1 MTLKLADG
9 LTLYFC
15 RHGETEANVEKRF
28 QGLTLDTP
36 LTARG
41 EKQARRIGKILKHR
55 LDDPASVA
63 FVSSPLPRARKT
75 MAIIR
80 EKLDLPPRKFTVDKR
95 LVEINLGIWDGLTHA
110 QARAKSPKLYE
121 KRERDKWNVRVPGG
135 ENYADVAKRAK
146 DWLSSLEH
154 DTVAV
159 THGCFTRVL
168 RGLFED
174 LTWQEVSALDE
185 PQGCVFRV
193 RGHKVKQLDQA

>member
-1 MTLKLADG
+1 MALTLAPG

-15 RHGETEANVEKRF
+15 RHGETDANVERRY

-36 LTARG
+36 LTPRG

-55 LDDPASVA
+55 LDDPAEFA
-63 FVSSPLPRARKT
+63 FVASPLPRARKT

-80 EKLDLPPRKFTVDKR
+80 GKLDLPPRKFGTDKR
-95 LVEINLGIWDGLTHA
+95 LVEINLGTWDGLTHEE
-110 QARAKSPKLYE
+110 ARALNPKFYE
-121 KRERDKWNVRVPGG
+121 KRERDKWKVRTPGG

-146 DWLSSLEH
+146 AWIETLDR

-168 RGLFED
+168 RGLFQD
-174 LTWQEVSALDE
+174 LTWQEISALDE
-185 PQGCVFRV
+185 PQGVVFRV
-193 RGHKVKQLDQA
+193 RGHKIKQLDAK